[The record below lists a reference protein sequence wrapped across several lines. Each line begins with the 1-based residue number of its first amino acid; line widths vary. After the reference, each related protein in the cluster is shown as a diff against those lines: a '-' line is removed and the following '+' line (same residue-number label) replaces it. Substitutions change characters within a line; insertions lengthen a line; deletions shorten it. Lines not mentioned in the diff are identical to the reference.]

1 MVGPTNEELK
11 ERLLDLIDIL
21 IERQQVDHEKQHR
34 FSNKLFKL
42 IALKIHPDKTTDE
55 FTKAR
60 YEKLFK
66 EAKNALDNFKS
77 SKLIELAKELH
88 IDIPRFK

>member
-1 MVGPTNEELK
+1 MVGKTNEEIK

-21 IERQQVDHEKQHR
+21 IERQQVDREKQHK
-34 FSNKLFKL
+34 FSSKLFKL
-42 IALKIHPDKTTDE
+42 IALKIHPDKATDE
-55 FTKAR
+55 FTRAR

-66 EAKNALDNFKS
+66 EAKNALDDFKYI
-77 SKLIELAKELH
+77 KLIELAKDLR

>member
-1 MVGPTNEELK
+1 MVGKTNEELK

-21 IERQQVDHEKQHR
+21 IERQQVDHKKQHR
-34 FSNKLFKL
+34 FSNKIFKL

>member
-1 MVGPTNEELK
+1 MVGKTNEELK

-21 IERQQVDHEKQHR
+21 IERQQADREKQHK
-34 FSNKLFKL
+34 FSSKLFKL
-42 IALKIHPDKTTDE
+42 IALKIHPDKATDE
-55 FTKAR
+55 FTRAR

-66 EAKNALDNFKS
+66 EAKNALDDFKYI
-77 SKLIELAKELH
+77 KLIELAKDLR

>member
-1 MVGPTNEELK
+1 MAGKTNEELK

-21 IERQQVDHEKQHR
+21 IERQQVDHKKQHR

-66 EAKNALDNFKS
+66 EAKNALDNFKHI
-77 SKLIELAKELH
+77 KLIELAKELH
-88 IDIPRFK
+88 IDFPKFE

>member
-1 MVGPTNEELK
+1 MVGKTNEEIK

-21 IERQQVDHEKQHR
+21 IERQQVDREKQHK

-42 IALKIHPDKTTDE
+42 IALKIHPDKATDE
-55 FTKAR
+55 FTRAR

-66 EAKNALDNFKS
+66 EAKNALDDFKYI
-77 SKLIELAKELH
+77 KLIELAKDLR

>member
-1 MVGPTNEELK
+1 MVGKTNEELK

-21 IERQQVDHEKQHR
+21 IERQQTGHEKQHK
-34 FSNKLFKL
+34 FSSKIFKL

>member
-1 MVGPTNEELK
+1 MVGKTNEDIK

-21 IERQQVDHEKQHR
+21 LERHQVDHKKQHR
-34 FSNKLFKL
+34 FSSKLFKL

-66 EAKNALDNFKS
+66 EAKNALDNFKHI
-77 SKLIELAKELH
+77 KLIELAKELH

>member
-1 MVGPTNEELK
+1 MVGKTNEELK

-21 IERQQVDHEKQHR
+21 IERQQVDREKQHK
-34 FSNKLFKL
+34 FSSKLFKL
-42 IALKIHPDKTTDE
+42 IALKIHPDKATDE
-55 FTKAR
+55 FTRAR

-66 EAKNALDNFKS
+66 EAKNALDNFKYI
-77 SKLIELAKELH
+77 KLIELAKDLR

>member
-1 MVGPTNEELK
+1 MAGKTNEELK

-21 IERQQVDHEKQHR
+21 IERQQTGHEKQHR

-66 EAKNALDNFKS
+66 EAKYALDNFKHI
-77 SKLIELAKELH
+77 KLIELAKELH
-88 IDIPRFK
+88 IDFPKFE

>member
-1 MVGPTNEELK
+1 MVGKTNEELK

-21 IERQQVDHEKQHR
+21 IERQQVDREKQHK
-34 FSNKLFKL
+34 FSSKLFKL
-42 IALKIHPDKTTDE
+42 IALKIHPDKATDE
-55 FTKAR
+55 FTRAR

-66 EAKNALDNFKS
+66 EAKNALDDFKYI
-77 SKLIELAKELH
+77 KLIELAKDLR

>member
-1 MVGPTNEELK
+1 MVGKTNEELK

-21 IERQQVDHEKQHR
+21 IERQQVDREKRHK
-34 FSNKLFKL
+34 FSSKLFKL
-42 IALKIHPDKTTDE
+42 IALKIHPDKATDE
-55 FTKAR
+55 FTRAR

-66 EAKNALDNFKS
+66 EAKNALDDFKYI
-77 SKLIELAKELH
+77 KLIELAKDLR

>member
-1 MVGPTNEELK
+1 MVGKTNEDIK

-21 IERQQVDHEKQHR
+21 IERHQVDHKKQHR

>member
-1 MVGPTNEELK
+1 MVGKTNEEFK

-21 IERQQVDHEKQHR
+21 IERQQADREKQHK
-34 FSNKLFKL
+34 FSSKLFKL
-42 IALKIHPDKTTDE
+42 IALKIHPDKATDE
-55 FTKAR
+55 FTRAR

-66 EAKNALDNFKS
+66 EAKNALDDFKYI
-77 SKLIELAKELH
+77 KLIELAKDLR

>member
-1 MVGPTNEELK
+1 MVGKTNEELK

-21 IERQQVDHEKQHR
+21 IERQQVDREKQHK
-34 FSNKLFKL
+34 FSSKLFKL

-55 FTKAR
+55 FTRAR

-66 EAKNALDNFKS
+66 EAKNALDDFKYI
-77 SKLIELAKELH
+77 KLIELAKDLR

>member
-1 MVGPTNEELK
+1 MVGKTNEELK

-21 IERQQVDHEKQHR
+21 IERQQADREKQHK

-42 IALKIHPDKTTDE
+42 IALKIHPDKATDE
-55 FTKAR
+55 FTRAR

-66 EAKNALDNFKS
+66 EAKNALDDFKYI
-77 SKLIELAKELH
+77 KLIELAKDLR

>member
-1 MVGPTNEELK
+1 MVGKTNEDIK

-21 IERQQVDHEKQHR
+21 IERHQVDHKKHHK

-66 EAKNALDNFKS
+66 EAKNALDNFKHI
-77 SKLIELAKELH
+77 KLIELAKELH
-88 IDIPRFK
+88 IDFPKFE

>member
-21 IERQQVDHEKQHR
+21 IERQQVDHKKQHR
-34 FSNKLFKL
+34 FSNKIFKL

>member
-1 MVGPTNEELK
+1 MVGKTNEELK

-21 IERQQVDHEKQHR
+21 IERQQVDREKQHK

-42 IALKIHPDKTTDE
+42 IALKIHPDKATDE
-55 FTKAR
+55 FTRAR

-66 EAKNALDNFKS
+66 EAKNALEDFKYI
-77 SKLIELAKELH
+77 KLIELAKDLR